1 MWGGLFIENCQFYK
15 RLYQSLKN
23 SKVIKSN
30 YSLKS
35 IKIFPDYFT
44 PGGANSENFE
54 NTWGVKLIGLNRQ
67 IFESKKFSEKSKG
80 SSFPPF
86 SRGATPQHPLLGN
99 TDAGYTWVRAINRVI
114 S

>member
-44 PGGANSENFE
+44 PGGLTLKISKIHG
-54 NTWGVKLIGLNRQ
+54 GVKLIGLNRQ

-86 SRGATPQHPLLGN
+86 SRGLHPNTSFWATL
-99 TDAGYTWVRAINRVI
+99 TRAIHGCGLSI
-114 S
+114 K